1 MLWELPAAF
10 AVEPVYPS
18 GLDCTAVAGLGLED
32 SLAPPSE
39 CGSSDR
45 PLFSLTDEFSGMD
58 GHVTGTELRVFPTS
72 IVETF
77 GCGERPGIG
86 DAIVV
91 LASDEDG
98 KKGIRNVIA

>member
-1 MLWELPAAF
+1 MLWELPVAF

-32 SLAPPSE
+32 SLAPP
-39 CGSSDR
+39 GSSDR
-45 PLFSLTDEFSGMD
+45 PLFSLTGESSGID
-58 GHVTGTELRVFPTS
+58 GLVTGTELRVLPTS
-72 IVETF
+72 IFETS
-77 GCGERPGIG
+77 GCGERPGIR

-98 KKGIRNVIA
+98 KKGIRNVVA